1 MRKER
6 RDGLLINDKVII
18 TEDKKQS
25 SDFLAKV
32 FQAVVILLGC
42 YAFRG
47 SFLEAIPLTGRIMSL
62 IYLELLFS
70 ASIFAS
76 ILWQEYNKIKFLI
89 GGLGYLAILV
99 WQLKSLRNGFYYL
112 ENIVLKRVGEYY
124 GTMSTQFTVDR
135 FSVERDSF
143 LLMLMIMIFFISLLT
158 FAVVRNRFVA
168 VALLLLLLP
177 VAATFLFG
185 IIPSPQYLIS
195 YVLVTLYLSCA
206 SNTGHYA
213 MDRKQRTL
221 LHRINSK
228 AAIWLGVMGVLL
240 FFLMS
245 LFLTREKYE
254 GITEIDRT
262 KARIQS
268 TLFDFTWEDFVS
280 MVTTFDMSMDGA
292 AGGINGGKLGGVD
305 RVEFDNSE
313 QLEIRTKYESII
325 NGVYLKGYVGS
336 VYTGHRWVGH
346 SKASDQLY
354 DALVADWPR
363 DPFFIINDENRL
375 LGALTKS
382 AYPSRKAYNGLL
394 ATNYYLSDL
403 SVTYKAANRKYLY
416 VPYYPEYNGMKDVA
430 FVQDMYSSLKGRKK
444 EYSIPFYRYK
454 SGNNNDKVFMDTEGN
469 ITVSLNPDQI
479 QVDEISDTKEFEKSY
494 RQFVYRVYT
503 QLPEKG
509 VERIIEDFAP
519 MRVDKEYDSVI
530 EKITYVR
537 DYLKE
542 NVDYSLEPG
551 KTPWNKDFVEYFLY
565 ENKKGYCAHFA
576 SAATVM
582 LRAMGVPCRYV
593 EGYAV
598 SSKDV
603 IKNIVFEE
611 PTNISDSISKEL
623 NTSYE
628 SNEMSNS
635 EEAGVT
641 PGNDVII
648 DYSIIPDDTNITVSV
663 KDYSAHS
670 WVEVYMDGCGWIPID
685 VTPGSDMGISA
696 ASSIG
701 KQAGEEL
708 KATPT
713 PKAATPTP
721 RKENI
726 TQQAEDRQDNTA
738 KEGREKNHMDVKWII
753 AIVLVIWLVG
763 TALGFVAVRFI
774 NRIIRSRTKDLNK
787 KAILLY
793 EQIEGLL
800 KAVKAA
806 GMEKN
811 ALLEDNVDYAKEH
824 CAYLEDDE
832 FERIMEIIRRARFGK
847 ETIAPEELQ
856 QVKDFYFTLK
866 GKLWGKLSIF
876 RKMYLKLT
884 LFL

>member
-1 MRKER
+1 MRRER

-25 SDFLAKV
+25 SDLLTRV

-47 SFLEAIPLTGRIMSL
+47 SFLEAIPLTDHIMPL
-62 IYLELLFS
+62 ISLELLF
-70 ASIFAS
+70 AACIFAFS
-76 ILWQEYNKIKFLI
+76 LWREYNKIKFLI
-89 GGLGYLAILV
+89 GGLSYLAFLV

-112 ENIVLKRVGEYY
+112 ENIVLKRIGDYY
-124 GTMSTQFTVDR
+124 GTMSTQFTVNR

-143 LLMLMIMIFFISLLT
+143 LLMLMIMIPVIFLLT
-158 FAVVRNRFVA
+158 IAVVRNRFVA
-168 VALLLLLLP
+168 GAGLLLLLP

-185 IIPSPQYLIS
+185 IIPSPQHLVSFVI
-195 YVLVTLYLSCA
+195 VTLYLSCA
-206 SNTGHYA
+206 GNTGHYA

-228 AAIWLGVMGVLL
+228 AAIWLGVMAVLL

-313 QLEIRTKYESII
+313 QLELTTNYAGIR

-346 SKASDQLY
+346 STASDQLY
-354 DALVADWPR
+354 DGLVADWPKE
-363 DPFFIINDENRL
+363 PFLMINDENRL

-394 ATNYYLSDL
+394 ATNYYLSNL
-403 SVTYKAANRKYLY
+403 TVTYKAANRKYLY
-416 VPYYPEYNGMKDVA
+416 VPYYPEYSGMMDVD
-430 FVQDMYSSLKGRKK
+430 FMQDLYGSLQGRKK
-444 EYSIPFYRYK
+444 DYSIPFYHYK
-454 SGNNNDKVFMDTEGN
+454 SGNNNDKVFMDTEDN
-469 ITVSLNPDQI
+469 ITVSLNPDQM
-479 QVDEISDTKEFEKSY
+479 QVDETSVTKEFEKSY

-519 MRVDKEYDSVI
+519 MRTNKEYDSVI

-537 DYLKE
+537 DYLKDK
-542 NVDYSLEPG
+542 VDYSLEPG
-551 KTPWNKDFVEYFLY
+551 RTPWNKDFVEYFLY

-603 IKNIVFEE
+603 MKNIVLPDEADR
-611 PTNISDSISKEL
+611 NIDATYVGDETI
-623 NTSYE
+623 
-628 SNEMSNS
+628 NS
-635 EEAGVT
+635 E
-641 PGNDVII
+641 DII
-648 DYSIIPDDTNITVSV
+648 MVLKDDTNITVSV

-701 KQAGEEL
+701 KQAGENI
-708 KATPT
+708 KVTPT

-721 RKENI
+721 RKEDI
-726 TQQAEDRQDNTA
+726 TQQAEDRPENTA
-738 KEGREKNHMDVKWII
+738 KEGREKNYMDVKWII
-753 AIVLVIWLVG
+753 AIVLIIWLVG
-763 TALGFVAVRFI
+763 TALGFIAVRFI
-774 NRIIRSRTKDLNK
+774 GRIIRKRTKDLNK
-787 KAILLY
+787 KAILFY

-800 KAVKAA
+800 KAVKAV
-806 GMEKN
+806 GKEKN

-824 CAYLEDDE
+824 CSYLESDE
-832 FERIMEIIRRARFGK
+832 FEIIMEIIRRARFGK

-856 QVKDFYFTLK
+856 KVKDFYITLK
-866 GKLWGKLSIF
+866 EKLWSKLSIF

>member
-25 SDFLAKV
+25 SDLLSKI
-32 FQAVVILLGC
+32 FQVVVILLGC

-47 SFLEAIPLTGRIMSL
+47 SFLEAIPLTDHVILL
-62 IYLELLFS
+62 IPLELFFAACIFVFS
-70 ASIFAS
+70 
-76 ILWQEYNKIKFLI
+76 LWQEYNKSKFLL
-89 GGLGYLAILV
+89 GGLGYLAFLV
-99 WQLKSLRNGFYYL
+99 WQLNSLRNGFYYL
-112 ENIVLKRVGEYY
+112 ENIVLKRIGEYY
-124 GTMSTQFTVDR
+124 GTMSTQFTVNR
-135 FSVERDSF
+135 LSVERDSF
-143 LLMLMIMIFFISLLT
+143 LLMLMIMIPVIFLLT
-158 FAVVRNRFVA
+158 IAVVRNRFVA
-168 VALLLLLLP
+168 GAGLMLLLP
-177 VAATFLFG
+177 VAANFLFG

-195 YVLVTLYLSCA
+195 FVIVTLYLSCA
-206 SNTGHYA
+206 GNTGHYA

-228 AAIWLGVMGVLL
+228 AAIWLGVMAVFLI
-240 FFLMS
+240 FLMT

-313 QLEIRTKYESII
+313 QLEIRTKYEGIS
-325 NGVYLKGYVGS
+325 NGLYLKGYVGS

-354 DALVADWPR
+354 DELVANWPR
-363 DPFFIINDENRL
+363 EPFLMINDENRL

-394 ATNYYLSDL
+394 ATNYYLSNL
-403 SVTYKAANRKYLY
+403 AITYKAANRKYLY
-416 VPYYPEYNGMKDVA
+416 VPYYPEYNGMTDVDYI
-430 FVQDMYSSLKGRKK
+430 QDMYSSLKGRKK

-469 ITVSLNPDQI
+469 ITVSLNPDQM
-479 QVDEISDTKEFEKSY
+479 QVDETSNTKEFEKSY

-509 VERIIEDFAP
+509 VERIIKDFAP
-519 MRVDKEYDSVI
+519 MRRDKEYDSVI
-530 EKITYVR
+530 EKITFVR
-537 DYLKE
+537 DYLKD

-603 IKNIVFEE
+603 LKNTVFEE
-611 PTNISDSISKEL
+611 PNNISDSISKEL
-623 NTSYE
+623 NTSYA

-648 DYSIIPDDTNITVSV
+648 NYEIIPDTNITVSV

-696 ASSIG
+696 ASNIG

-708 KATPT
+708 KVTPT

-721 RKENI
+721 RKENN
-726 TQQAEDRQDNTA
+726 TQQAQDRQDNTA

-753 AIVLVIWLVG
+753 AIVLLIWLVG

-774 NRIIRSRTKDLNK
+774 NRIIRSRTIDLNK
-787 KAILLY
+787 KAILFY

-800 KAVKAA
+800 KSVKAA
-806 GMEKN
+806 GKDKN

-856 QVKDFYFTLK
+856 QVKDFYITLK